1 VLPTCTLPNPRLL
14 GDTPKTP
21 GVTAVPVTAKATFEF
36 VAVETIARF
45 PLSAPAVAGVKIT
58 WKDAL

>member
-1 VLPTCTLPNPRLL
+1 MPNPRLL

-45 PLSAPAVAGVKIT
+45 PLSAPLVAGVKIT